1 MDDKKRLVR
10 KMERLL
16 ESLNMEIERTMSS
29 CRKLDDKYNEIC
41 NTLDEFRHSDT
52 FDVDIHG

>member
-1 MDDKKRLVR
+1 
-10 KMERLL
+10 
-16 ESLNMEIERTMSS
+16 MEIERTMSS